1 MKPDEIKRIAAHAL
15 AGTDRILN
23 HWLPGGKTEGHEYQA
38 LNPKRADSSLGS
50 FSINIRTGEWA
61 DFATGDKGK
70 DLVSLVAYLT
80 DATQS
85 DAAKM
90 VAELLGIATK
100 QNAPQNRGRYAPKD
114 AGKGKASPQPK
125 ESNSA
130 QPDKDS
136 ANDGWDCVMPIPDD
150 APPPPEAHS
159 KHGKYDQR
167 YPYLNTDGRV
177 NYYHDRWEPKEAG
190 GKKQFAPLTLWR
202 KDGRFKWQFK
212 APPEPRPLYG
222 LPSLVQYPD
231 AWVWIVEGEKAAK
244 ALGKLLP
251 EHPILCWQGGSLA
264 VDKSDFRP
272 LKGRRVRIWPDHDKA
287 GERATGEL
295 IKQLEQAE
303 AAEIEVLNLD
313 RVAYYK
319 PAFYDTEK
327 GSIPKI
333 DRGSVA
339 NLHPGDDA
347 HDLLK
352 RDRWTAEH
360 FHLLLTIGVPELFL
374 TAHQDD
380 DTANQSRAA
389 QPANQNE
396 AADASIPESE
406 GTPNRQAAFE
416 VDDSGVYHLQQDKDG
431 SLRRRKMCNKLE
443 VLAQSRDPNG
453 GQWGKLVQFSD
464 PDNRLKRIVIPARA
478 FNGDGLE
485 ATGRLLEEG
494 LAIMPKAR
502 SLVLQYLQEQCPS
515 ERVRTT
521 NRTGWHGIND
531 ELVFVLPDGS
541 IGQSEDE
548 WLFADD
554 RPDSSLFR
562 QRGTLKQWRDHVAV
576 LCSGNSRLTFAVS
589 VAFAAPLLHLI
600 EMESGGF
607 HYRGTTSSGKTSA
620 LYMAGSVC
628 GSPEY
633 LQRWR
638 STDNGLE
645 SIALSHC
652 DVILT
657 LDELKMIDAR
667 IAGESAYM
675 LANGSA
681 KVRAKQNGG
690 ARNTAKWRL
699 LFLSAGELSLSQH
712 VAEVGKRTPTGA
724 ELRMA
729 DIPADAG
736 HGMGCFENLHGY
748 ANGHE
753 FAKALG
759 VTVNK
764 YYGTAF
770 PAFVEQILKNRES
783 LRDSLADARLK
794 FEKTTLTSAASGQAQ
809 RVGARFALVGAAGE
823 LATHW
828 GITGWQP
835 GASMQAAMTCFK
847 SWLQAFGGEGNKEE
861 RAMIEQV
868 RHFLEL
874 HGEARFTD
882 IDRSVVEDNHTPRTM
897 NKAGFREKN
906 AEGNLEYYCYPEVF
920 KAEICK
926 GFDHQAIARLLIARG
941 FMKGDGKHL
950 KPKVNLPGE
959 GRKRVFHILPTIWGD
974 END

>member
-1 MKPDEIKRIAAHAL
+1 M
-15 AGTDRILN
+15 
-23 HWLPGGKTEGHEYQA
+23 
-38 LNPKRADSSLGS
+38 
-50 FSINIRTGEWA
+50 
-61 DFATGDKGK
+61 
-70 DLVSLVAYLT
+70 
-80 DATQS
+80 
-85 DAAKM
+85 
-90 VAELLGIATK
+90 
-100 QNAPQNRGRYAPKD
+100 
-114 AGKGKASPQPK
+114 
-125 ESNSA
+125 
-130 QPDKDS
+130 
-136 ANDGWDCVMPIPDD
+136 
-150 APPPPEAHS
+150 
-159 KHGKYDQR
+159 
-167 YPYLNTDGRV
+167 
-177 NYYHDRWEPKEAG
+177 
-190 GKKQFAPLTLWR
+190 
-202 KDGRFKWQFK
+202 
-212 APPEPRPLYG
+212 
-222 LPSLVQYPD
+222 
-231 AWVWIVEGEKAAK
+231 
-244 ALGKLLP
+244 
-251 EHPILCWQGGSLA
+251 
-264 VDKSDFRP
+264 
-272 LKGRRVRIWPDHDKA
+272 
-287 GERATGEL
+287 
-295 IKQLEQAE
+295 
-303 AAEIEVLNLD
+303 
-313 RVAYYK
+313 
-319 PAFYDTEK
+319 
-327 GSIPKI
+327 
-333 DRGSVA
+333 
-339 NLHPGDDA
+339 
-347 HDLLK
+347 
-352 RDRWTAEH
+352 
-360 FHLLLTIGVPELFL
+360 
-374 TAHQDD
+374 
-380 DTANQSRAA
+380 
-389 QPANQNE
+389 
-396 AADASIPESE
+396 
-406 GTPNRQAAFE
+406 
-416 VDDSGVYHLQQDKDG
+416 
-431 SLRRRKMCNKLE
+431 
-443 VLAQSRDPNG
+443 
-453 GQWGKLVQFSD
+453 
-464 PDNRLKRIVIPARA
+464 RA
-478 FNGDGLE
+478 FNGEGLE
-485 ATGRLLEEG
+485 ATGRLLDEG

-502 SLVLQYLQEQCPS
+502 PSVLQYLQEQCPT
-515 ERVRTT
+515 ERARTT
-521 NRTGWHGIND
+521 NRTGWHGVND

-541 IGQSEDE
+541 IGHSGDE
-548 WLFADD
+548 WLFADAK
-554 RPDSSLFR
+554 PDSSLFR
-562 QRGTLKQWRDHVAV
+562 QRGTLEQWRDHVAV
-576 LCSGNSRLTFAVS
+576 LCIGNSRLTFAVS

-645 SIALSHC
+645 STVLSHC
-652 DVILT
+652 DAILT

-681 KVRAKQNGG
+681 KVRANQNGG

-712 VAEVGKRTPTGA
+712 VAEVGKKTSTGA

-736 HGMGCFENLHGY
+736 HGMGCFENLHSY

-753 FAKALG
+753 FTKALG

-783 LRDSLADARLK
+783 LHGSLADARLK
-794 FEKTTLTSAASGQAQ
+794 FEKATLTSAASGQAQ
-809 RVGARFALVGAAGE
+809 RVGARFALAGAAGE
-823 LATHW
+823 MATHW

-882 IDRSVVEDNHTPRTM
+882 IDRSVVEDNHTPRTI

-959 GRKRVFHILPTIWGD
+959 GRKRVFHILPTIWSD

>member
-1 MKPDEIKRIAAHAL
+1 MKPDEIKRIAAQVL
-15 AGTDRILN
+15 AGVDRILN
-23 HWLPGGKTEGHEYQA
+23 HWLPGGKIEGHEYQA
-38 LNPKRADSSLGS
+38 LNPKRSDSSLGS
-50 FSINIRTGEWA
+50 FSINTRTGEWA

-70 DLVSLVAYLT
+70 DLVSLVAYLA

-90 VAELLGIATK
+90 VAELLGIAIE
-100 QNAPQNRGRYAPKD
+100 QNAPQNRGRNAPKD

-130 QPDKDS
+130 QPGKNF
-136 ANDGWDCVMPIPDD
+136 ANVGWGCVMPIPDD
-150 APPPPEAHS
+150 APPPPEAHP

-167 YPYLNTDGRV
+167 YPYLNIDGRV

-251 EHPILCWQGGSLA
+251 SHPVLSWQGGSMA
-264 VDKSDFRP
+264 VDKSDYQP
-272 LKGRRVRIWPDHDKA
+272 LKGCRIRIWPDNDQA
-287 GERATGEL
+287 GEKATENL
-295 IKQLEQAE
+295 IKQLQQAG
-303 AAEIEVLNLD
+303 ASEIEVLNLD
-313 RVAYYK
+313 RLSCYVPAYI
-319 PAFYDTEK
+319 DTGKE
-327 GSIPKI
+327 SIPKI
-333 DRGSVA
+333 DRTGITNMHA
-339 NLHPGDDA
+339 GDDA
-347 HDLLK
+347 HDLLT

-360 FHLLLTIGVPELFL
+360 FHLLLTLGVPDLFL
-374 TAHQDD
+374 SNSQDI
-380 DTANQSRAA
+380 A
-389 QPANQNE
+389 QQTTQAISQEE
-396 AADASIPESE
+396 ATESGIPESPKKE
-406 GTPNRQAAFE
+406 YRPHFE
-416 VDDSGVYHLQQDKDG
+416 IKDHGVLHLQQDKEG
-431 SLRRRKMCNKLE
+431 KIKPRKICGKLE
-443 VLAQSRDPNG
+443 VLAQSRDPNSS
-453 GQWGKLVQFSD
+453 QWGKLVQFSD
-464 PDNRLKRIVIPARA
+464 PDNRLKRIIIPARA
-478 FNGDGLE
+478 FNGDGLD

-502 SLVLQYLQEQCPS
+502 ALVLQYLQEQCPS

-531 ELVFVLPDGS
+531 DLVFVLPDGS
-541 IGQSEDE
+541 IGQSDDE
-548 WLFADD
+548 WLFADA

-562 QRGTLKQWRDHVAV
+562 QRGTLEQWRDHVAV

-645 SIALSHC
+645 STALSHC
-652 DVILT
+652 DAILT

-681 KVRAKQNGG
+681 KVRANQNGG

-736 HGMGCFENLHGY
+736 QGMGCFENLHGY

-794 FEKTTLTSAASGQAQ
+794 FEKATLTSAASGQAQ

-823 LATHW
+823 LASHW
-828 GITGWQP
+828 GITGWQQ

>member
-347 HDLLK
+347 HDLLR

-396 AADASIPESE
+396 TADASIPESE

-416 VDDSGVYHLQQDKDG
+416 VDDSGVFHLQQDKDG
-431 SLRRRKMCNKLE
+431 SLRRRKICGKLE
-443 VLAQSRDPNG
+443 VLALTRDPNG

-464 PDNRLKRIVIPARA
+464 PDQRLKRIVIPMRA
-478 FNGDGLE
+478 FNGEGLE
-485 ATGRLLEEG
+485 ATGRLLDEG
-494 LAIMPKAR
+494 LSIMPKAR
-502 SLVLQYLQEQCPS
+502 TLVLQYLQEQSPDKRA
-515 ERVRTT
+515 RVADK
-521 NRTGWHGIND
+521 TGWHGTGND
-531 ELVFVLPDGS
+531 LVYVLPDRF
-541 IGQSEDE
+541 IGVSESGDE
-548 WLFADD
+548 WLF
-554 RPDSSLFR
+554 SNHKQENHFQQKGSL
-562 QRGTLKQWRDHVAV
+562 QDWREHVAS
-576 LCSGNSRLTFAVS
+576 LCRGNSRLLFS
-589 VAFAAPLLHLI
+589 VCTAFASPLLEILGL
-600 EMESGGF
+600 EGGGF
-607 HYRGTTSSGKTSA
+607 HWRGCSSSGKSTA
-620 LYMAGSVC
+620 LQVAASVC
-628 GSPEY
+628 GNRQYVE
-633 LQRWR
+633 RWR
-638 STDNGLE
+638 STDNSLE
-645 SIALSHC
+645 SVAQSHSDALL
-652 DVILT
+652 I
-657 LDELKMIDAR
+657 LDEMKELEAR
-667 IAGESAYM
+667 VAGETAYM
-675 LANGSA
+675 LGNGSGKNRSNA
-681 KVRAKQNGG
+681 DGSL
-690 ARNTAKWRL
+690 RNKAKWRL
-699 LFLSAGELSLSQH
+699 LYLSSGELSLAEH
-712 VAEVGKRTPTGA
+712 VASAGKDTHAGM
-724 ELRMA
+724 ELRLC
-729 DIPADAG
+729 DLPIDAG
-736 HGMGCFENLHGY
+736 KGMGAFEELHGL
-748 ANGHE
+748 ANGSE
-753 FAKALG
+753 FAKELDNF
-759 VTVNK
+759 TK
-764 YYGTAF
+764 RYYGTAF
-770 PAFVEQILKNRES
+770 IAFIERVLGARSGLVVDWREARTAFEEKVLK
-783 LRDSLADARLK
+783 D
-794 FEKTTLTSAASGQAQ
+794 AASPQSR
-809 RVGARFALVGAAGE
+809 RVATRFALVGFAGE
-823 LATHW
+823 LATDW
-828 GITGWQP
+828 DITGW
-835 GASMQAAMTCFK
+835 ASGDAMKAAVRCFSDWLEGYGSGNREQATMISRIRLF
-847 SWLQAFGGEGNKEE
+847 
-861 RAMIEQV
+861 IEQ
-868 RHFLEL
+868 
-874 HGEARFTD
+874 HGDGRFCD
-882 IDRSVVEDNHTPRTM
+882 VHRMDDNHAPRVLNMVGYKEDRDDGRHYFVMPESFKTHIC
-897 NKAGFREKN
+897 AGFDYKEAVK
-906 AEGNLEYYCYPEVF
+906 LLVS
-920 KAEICK
+920 K
-926 GFDHQAIARLLIARG
+926 GY
-941 FMKGDGKHL
+941 MKPGDGKNL
-950 KPKVNLPGE
+950 SPKVSL
-959 GRKRVFHILPTIWGD
+959 RKGDKPRRMFHIYPSLLGADD
-974 END
+974 E